1 MKILTI
7 DYAAFESIRSAF
19 RRNGESRAEEI
30 AEAEKEH
37 NDCQW
42 LWLRGA
48 QCISEQALGWLNLI
62 EELGT
67 VKEEE

>member
-1 MKILTI
+1 MKTLTI
-7 DYAAFESIRSAF
+7 DYAAFESIRNAF
-19 RRNGESRAEEI
+19 KRNSESRAEQI
-30 AEAEKEH
+30 VEAEKEH

-67 VKEEE
+67 VKEE